1 MLEEQRKIELRT
13 AAKGLLI
20 GLLAAIALI
29 WLLLKINPTPV
40 TPPGTEHVAVAPKV
54 WKDKDSATH
63 TVSAPIIASDP
74 GAFLKIEAQEAIIKS
89 LQSEVSKYKK
99 QLGKSGSVTVVQG
112 TNSVDTMYVYKSVP
126 NPLFIWQDSL
136 HNKYLDWSYK
146 VEKDSAGAKAHFKLK
161 TVDDLVIVNRVQSNG
176 WFKGHT
182 VVTEVVNKNP
192 YSKTVNS
199 ATFNIDTKVP
209 RRPWS
214 IGPYV
219 GYGFGDGITP
229 NVSVGIGL
237 QYGFIR
243 F

>member
-1 MLEEQRKIELRT
+1 MLEEQKKIELRI
-13 AAKGLLI
+13 ALKGALI
-20 GLLAAIALI
+20 GLLAIIALI
-29 WLLLKINPTPV
+29 WLLLKINPTPT
-40 TPPGTEHVAVAPKV
+40 TPPGTEHVAVVAKV

-63 TVSAPIIASDP
+63 TVNTPIIAKDP
-74 GAFLKIEAQEAIIKS
+74 SAFLKIEAQDAIIKN
-89 LQSEVSKYKK
+89 LQTEVAKYKK
-99 QLGKSGSVTVVQG
+99 QLGKQGSVTVVQG
-112 TNSVDTMYVYKSVP
+112 TNSIDTVYVKVVAPSP
-126 NPLFIWQDSL
+126 NFVWNDSL
-136 HNKYLDWSYK
+136 HNKYLDWTYK
-146 VEKDSAGAKAHFKLK
+146 VEKDSTKANVAFKLK
-161 TVDDLVIVNRVQSNG
+161 TIDDLVIINRVQSNG
-176 WFKGHT
+176 WFKGHR

-209 RRPWS
+209 KRPWS

-229 NVSVGIGL
+229 NVSIGVGL

>member
-1 MLEEQRKIELRT
+1 MLEEQRKIELGT
-13 AAKGLLI
+13 ALKGALI
-20 GLLAAIALI
+20 GLLIIIALI
-29 WLLLKINPTPV
+29 WLLLKINPTPT
-40 TPPGTEHVAVAPKV
+40 TPPGTEHVAVAAKV

-63 TVSAPIIASDP
+63 HVSTPVIAKDP
-74 GAFLKIEAQEAIIKS
+74 SAFLKIEAQDKIIQD
-89 LQSEVSKYKK
+89 LQVQVAKYKK

-112 TNSVDTMYVYKSVP
+112 TSIIDTVYVATP
-126 NPLFIWQDSL
+126 APAGFIW
-136 HNKYLDWSYK
+136 
-146 VEKDSAGAKAHFKLK
+146 KDSIYNKFLNWDYSVKSDSTNKAKVSFKLK
-161 TVDDLVIVNRVQSNG
+161 TIDDLVIINRIQSNG

-182 VVTEVVNKNP
+182 VVTEVINKNP

-209 RRPWS
+209 KRPWS

>member
-1 MLEEQRKIELRT
+1 MTEEQKFKI
-13 AAKGLLI
+13 KGLSY
-20 GLLAAIALI
+20 LALAII
-29 WLLLKINPTPV
+29 VIVTLLLQVPSNPDPI
-40 TPPGTEHVAVAPKV
+40 GTEHVAVAPKV

-63 TVSAPIIASDP
+63 TVSAPVIAKDP
-74 GAFLKIEAQEAIIKS
+74 SAFLKIEAQDKIIQD
-89 LQSEVSKYKK
+89 LQVQVAKYKK

-112 TNSVDTMYVYKSVP
+112 TSIIDTVYVATP
-126 NPLFIWQDSL
+126 APAGFIW
-136 HNKYLDWSYK
+136 
-146 VEKDSAGAKAHFKLK
+146 KDSIYNKFLNWDYSVKSDSTNKAKVSFKLK
-161 TVDDLVIVNRVQSNG
+161 TIDDLVIINRIQSNG

-182 VVTEVVNKNP
+182 VVTEVINKNP

-209 RRPWS
+209 KRPWS

-229 NVSVGIGL
+229 NVSIGIGL